1 MLKTLYT
8 RQYEVLLGM
17 LRDARAD
24 AGLTQVELAQRLEIS
39 QSDVSK
45 CEQGSRRLDVVE
57 LKLWVETL
65 GARLP
70 DFLAAFE
77 AKLGADLIGQ
87 DAVGAASRK

>member
-8 RQYEVLLGM
+8 RQYEVLLDM
-17 LRDARAD
+17 LRDARAN

-45 CEQGSRRLDVVE
+45 CEQGARRLDVVE
-57 LKLWVETL
+57 LKLWVEAL

-77 AKLGADLIGQ
+77 AKVGADLIGQ
-87 DAVGAASRK
+87 GAVGAAVKK